1 VDDVRISNV
10 VHEVK
15 VPTAALQRDTSTIG
29 LWSFDGD
36 EGISADANWTPP
48 AAVAGE
54 PWERETDKDWVDARF
69 SKMDTGPYLN
79 ATIDYEGP
87 KGKVRSYK
95 ATAIKVGD
103 KGEATV
109 LFDRNQL
116 RFAAGWTGG
125 FLNHSS
131 RRFGLLNTP
140 TPNGKMVFST
150 PSVAGWGDG
159 KGNIESP
166 HSATGPLS
174 KDWARFKGFY
184 FIGNRT
190 VLSYSVGTTEVL
202 ESPWFEFVDGM
213 PVFMRTIEV
222 GKTSVQLQ
230 LLLAQFP
237 APDDADYTVNS
248 AGWGGVVAYQGDDQ
262 HSVIVKGLK
271 GRPDVE
277 LLERSHRVALVLSP
291 SEEPRRFTVFSC
303 SGPKSKGRRF
313 NEFVTARSVDEPQAQ
328 AKAGPARWTKPITTQ
343 LEPGKDNGGPFVLD
357 TFHLPYDN
365 PYNALFFVTGV
376 DFLPD
381 GRVAICTAHGDVW
394 TAKEAGD
401 KVEWKRFAT
410 GLYQPLGLK
419 VVDGKVVVTER
430 GQLTRLHD
438 NNSDGEA
445 DFYECLNNDWHTG
458 GGEHS
463 YDTCLETDRE
473 GNFFFFKTGDDHT
486 PTGGCLLKVSKDGSK
501 MEIFATGFR
510 HPIGLGISPDGKVIS
525 GADQEGNYMPVTRL
539 DMYKKGGFYGDLR
552 THHRPE
558 PPKTYDEPL
567 LWLPKEADN
576 SAGGQVW
583 VPNGAWSALG
593 GHMLHLSYGRC
604 KAYAILPDGNRFQAG
619 AVDLGLQFLS
629 GSARGRFNPKDDH
642 LYVVGLDGWQTA
654 AQKDG
659 SLQRVR
665 YTGKPFS
672 GPVGFAILPDGVRL
686 TFDQPIDPKSVTDL
700 SKFKVGRCN
709 YQWSANYG
717 SKNWSVADPKKEG
730 IDRVEVVAAT
740 LGADGKSVSLKFAD
754 MRPAMHTKIE
764 YDLKS
769 ASGGPLKGAVY
780 TTIREWK

>member
-1 VDDVRISNV
+1 MKGEGEQTVAWAVERQDGGGGFGFTGGHFYDNWKNDNYRKLALNAILWTAKAEVPEGGVKSEFRKELGAAPRPVEKRLAFADGRFGRALDARVLPARVEGDDRYRKPPLTVECWSKLFSKGGFNVLVSTDPKTSGQHWAIYTYAGKGDFSAYLPGTLQGEIRSGVDVCDGKWHHLAMSHDGKAIKLFVDGKNVKEQKRAFRIDAKPEPGPLLIGGAYSPDHHIGCDGLIDDVRISNIARSFTV
-10 VHEVK
+10 SPSAA
-15 VPTAALQRDTSTIG
+15 VPSDEHTLT
-29 LWSFDGD
+29 LWNLEGD
-36 EGISADANWTPP
+36 EGISAAINWTPP
-48 AAVAGE
+48 PPAVAAE
-54 PWERETDKDWVDARF
+54 PWEKETDKDWVDARF
-69 SKMDTGPYLN
+69 SKTDTGRYLN

-303 SGPKSKGRRF
+303 SG
-313 NEFVTARSVDEPQAQ
+313 
-328 AKAGPARWTKPITTQ
+328 
-343 LEPGKDNGGPFVLD
+343 
-357 TFHLPYDN
+357 
-365 PYNALFFVTGV
+365 
-376 DFLPD
+376 
-381 GRVAICTAHGDVW
+381 
-394 TAKEAGD
+394 
-401 KVEWKRFAT
+401 
-410 GLYQPLGLK
+410 
-419 VVDGKVVVTER
+419 
-430 GQLTRLHD
+430 
-438 NNSDGEA
+438 
-445 DFYECLNNDWHTG
+445 
-458 GGEHS
+458 
-463 YDTCLETDRE
+463 
-473 GNFFFFKTGDDHT
+473 
-486 PTGGCLLKVSKDGSK
+486 
-501 MEIFATGFR
+501 
-510 HPIGLGISPDGKVIS
+510 
-525 GADQEGNYMPVTRL
+525 
-539 DMYKKGGFYGDLR
+539 
-552 THHRPE
+552 
-558 PPKTYDEPL
+558 
-567 LWLPKEADN
+567 
-576 SAGGQVW
+576 
-583 VPNGAWSALG
+583 
-593 GHMLHLSYGRC
+593 
-604 KAYAILPDGNRFQAG
+604 
-619 AVDLGLQFLS
+619 
-629 GSARGRFNPKDDH
+629 
-642 LYVVGLDGWQTA
+642 
-654 AQKDG
+654 
-659 SLQRVR
+659 
-665 YTGKPFS
+665 
-672 GPVGFAILPDGVRL
+672 
-686 TFDQPIDPKSVTDL
+686 
-700 SKFKVGRCN
+700 
-709 YQWSANYG
+709 
-717 SKNWSVADPKKEG
+717 
-730 IDRVEVVAAT
+730 
-740 LGADGKSVSLKFAD
+740 
-754 MRPAMHTKIE
+754 
-764 YDLKS
+764 
-769 ASGGPLKGAVY
+769 
-780 TTIREWK
+780 